1 MRLMLKSA
9 LRRSWRDRECVQFG
23 VDPERAVVLEP
34 VDGPSAGFLSL
45 LDGTRSADVLAREAE
60 ALGLGPDRVR
70 HLLGLLAEGGVLD
83 DASAHSDLS
92 GALRHRTDMLDRL
105 RPDLAALSVVHP
117 GPGAGAL
124 RIRHRRASRVR
135 VLGAGRVGA
144 AVASVLSA
152 AGVGA
157 VDVVDV
163 GRVEP
168 WDIGPAGFPA
178 EQVGERRDAA
188 GRGAV
193 RRAAPGV
200 TRGHGRAGPG
210 GASRAPGAVGESGAG
225 AAGGGALTVVAP
237 RDGLLAY
244 APDAAQARRLVASG
258 VPHLYAGV
266 LEGTGLVGPLVLPG
280 RSGCGE
286 CQLLALTDRDP
297 ALPRVLA
304 QLRSGR
310 PSAVPACDIALA
322 TAVAGLA
329 AAHVLAHLDGR
340 MPPSAGARVEL
351 SLSRLSTRVRAL
363 TADGRCGCGAA
374 ARRRTVGAPG
384 ARGAITADA
393 PTASVGGGGAV
404 SREAGSGGGGSQSAG
419 SGGGTA
425 ETHRAEAHAAG
436 PATPAGAWTGTGV
449 RPRLGAG
456 PGPGTRAAAGRAC
469 GTAAAGGEGLGGG
482 ATGSRERSPQAIS
495 RDRHGRAAAEGGTMA
510 M

>member
-9 LRRSWRDRECVQFG
+9 LRRSWRDQECVQFG

-34 VDGPSAGFLSL
+34 VDGPAAGFLSL

-70 HLLGLLAEGGVLD
+70 RLLGMLAEGGVLD
-83 DASAHSDLS
+83 DASAHADLS

-117 GPGAGAL
+117 APGEGAL

-144 AVASVLSA
+144 AVAAVLSA
-152 AGVGA
+152 AGVGS
-157 VDVVDV
+157 VDVADT

-178 EQVGERRDAA
+178 DQVGERRDAA
-188 GRGAV
+188 GRGV
-193 RRAAPGV
+193 VSRAAPGMP
-200 TRGHGRAGPG
+200 RGHGRAGPDAG
-210 GASRAPGAVGESGAG
+210 PRTRPPGTVV
-225 AAGGGALTVVAP
+225 VVAP
-237 RDGLLAY
+237 REGLLAY
-244 APDAAQARRLVASG
+244 APDVEDARRLVASG

-280 RSGCGE
+280 WSGCGE
-286 CQLLALTDRDP
+286 CQGLALADRDP

-329 AAHVLAHLDGR
+329 ASHVLAYLDGR
-340 MPPSAGARVEL
+340 LPPSAGARVEL
-351 SLSRLSTRVRAL
+351 SLARLSTRVRAL
-363 TADGRCGCGAA
+363 VPDGRCGCGAVE
-374 ARRRTVGAPG
+374 RDRP
-384 ARGAITADA
+384 ADA
-393 PTASVGGGGAV
+393 PEGGADAGGGVAK
-404 SREAGSGGGGSQSAG
+404 
-419 SGGGTA
+419 
-425 ETHRAEAHAAG
+425 AG
-436 PATPAGAWTGTGV
+436 PEP
-449 RPRLGAG
+449 GAG
-456 PGPGTRAAAGRAC
+456 PP
-469 GTAAAGGEGLGGG
+469 GGG
-482 ATGSRERSPQAIS
+482 CAGPRGGAEAARDGVPRSIGA
-495 RDRHGRAAAEGGTMA
+495 DRHGPPAAEGGTMA